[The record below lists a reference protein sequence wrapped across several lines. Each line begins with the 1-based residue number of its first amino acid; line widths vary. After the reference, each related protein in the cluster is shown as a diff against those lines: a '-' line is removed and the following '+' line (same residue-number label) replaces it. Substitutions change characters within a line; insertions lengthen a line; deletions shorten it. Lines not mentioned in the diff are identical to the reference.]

1 MDLDSLGPFG
11 AALVMSGAE
20 LGADAAAKAQL
31 YWLSVPAYAGLGYL
45 WTTLLR
51 GNPLGLTNLYWNAI
65 TNWGNIAVGMWFGE
79 RLSGTQYVGAALI
92 TTGIILLGQ

>member
-1 MDLDSLGPFG
+1 MDLTSLGSFG

-20 LGADAAAKAQL
+20 LGAAPPAKAQL

-45 WTTLLR
+45 WTLLLR

-65 TNWGNIAVGMWFGE
+65 TNWGNIAVGAWFGE
-79 RLSGTQYVGAALI
+79 QLTGTQFVGAALI